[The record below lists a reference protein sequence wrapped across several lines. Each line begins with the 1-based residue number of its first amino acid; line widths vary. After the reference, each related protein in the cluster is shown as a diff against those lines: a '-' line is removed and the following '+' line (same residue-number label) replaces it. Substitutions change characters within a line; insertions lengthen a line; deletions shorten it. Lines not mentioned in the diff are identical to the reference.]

1 MFYLASTHDSTRP
14 KIMQLNVIWISF
26 MVTIGQQQ
34 KKQYKER
41 TNQTHQRSKG
51 KVSPQDFR
59 LVLPGRIYHTHSA
72 SIRRRSLSRSSCSFT
87 VFLILRIRFL
97 RKNRIT
103 LSDLSHPQVTNA
115 SQYQENMGL
124 FQASPTKP
132 NQFIPEIASTNP
144 FQSSL
149 VSPKSPDGEK
159 SRKPNPWTKPPTTK
173 PPNENRQ
180 KKPSGPQLSVGF
192 YPPNIFDIVGSKSL
206 DNKLDPTKSV

>member
-1 MFYLASTHDSTRP
+1 
-14 KIMQLNVIWISF
+14 MQLNGIWISF
-26 MVTIGQQQ
+26 MVTIGQQ

-41 TNQTHQRSKG
+41 TNIQRSKG

-97 RKNRIT
+97 RKDRIT

-132 NQFIPEIASTNP
+132 NQFLPEIASTNP

-149 VSPKSPDGEK
+149 VSPKSQMVKNPENQIPE
-159 SRKPNPWTKPPTTK
+159 PNHQ
-173 PPNENRQ
+173 PPNH
-180 KKPSGPQLSVGF
+180 
-192 YPPNIFDIVGSKSL
+192 
-206 DNKLDPTKSV
+206 PTKIVKRNPPGPSYQLVSTLQISLI